1 MALCCIL
8 IFIGTT
14 AGNLTTI
21 IVAAVKAGPEA
32 AAKVGRRIY
41 AYPQHVLNLT
51 LQDHPKPSLEETNQK
66 VNQDTKLKVPL
77 KMVQMGTEI
86 TPK

>member
-14 AGNLTTI
+14 AGNLGTI
-21 IVAAVKAGPEA
+21 IVAAVKAGPDA
-32 AAKVGRRIY
+32 AVKVGRRIY

-51 LQDHPKPSLEETNQK
+51 LQDHPKKSIEDGDQK
-66 VNQDTKLKVPL
+66 VKQDTPL
-77 KMVQMGTEI
+77 
-86 TPK
+86 

>member
-1 MALCCIL
+1 MIALCCIL
-8 IFIGTT
+8 IFSGTT

-21 IVAAVKAGPEA
+21 IVAAFKAGPEA

-66 VNQDTKLKVPL
+66 VIQDTKL
-77 KMVQMGTEI
+77 
-86 TPK
+86 

>member
-21 IVAAVKAGPEA
+21 VVAALKAGPEA
-32 AAKVGRRIY
+32 AVKVGRRIY

-51 LQDHPKPSLEETNQK
+51 LQDHPKTSLEDANQK
-66 VNQDTKLKVPL
+66 VKQDTKL
-77 KMVQMGTEI
+77 
-86 TPK
+86 